1 MRSTGRSVVRR
12 DCQPHCLAPRVG
24 DKRLSVGPLGV
35 NREHKDHD
43 KCSTSCIA
51 AISGRRNRCE
61 YFDCSNALLEDPLK
75 IVEGKLVIPG

>member
-1 MRSTGRSVVRR
+1 
-12 DCQPHCLAPRVG
+12 
-24 DKRLSVGPLGV
+24 V